1 MAKLAGRTGMLN
13 LETNDEAGIRSWTLD
28 YTVDTLDTTDFAD
41 GAATNAA
48 RTFIAGLSQWSGTFE
63 GLKDGAPYALTF
75 DGSALQTIKLEEDGS
90 LNWSGECLI
99 TGIHPN
105 VSVDGV
111 VTYTYDFQGTGAL
124 TPSGG

>member
-1 MAKLAGRTGMLN
+1 MAHLAGKTGMLN
-13 LETNDEAGIRSWTLD
+13 LETADEAGIRSWTLD
-28 YTVDTLDTTDFAD
+28 YTVDVLDTTDFAD

-75 DGSALQTIKLEEDGS
+75 DGAALQSIKLEEDATHFWG
-90 LNWSGECLI
+90 GECLI

-111 VTYTYDFQGTGAL
+111 VTYAYDFQGTSAL
-124 TPSGG
+124 TESTG